1 LKRANAMFSIEEIE
15 SILDDTADAIAK
27 QKEIDELIS
36 GQLTQVFL
44 QYFFSNYF
52 GANTNII

>member
-1 LKRANAMFSIEEIE
+1 MFSIEEIE

-44 QYFFSNYF
+44 ILIFFTSSN
-52 GANTNII
+52 T

>member
-1 LKRANAMFSIEEIE
+1 MFSIEEIE